1 MNRQLLLV
9 LTILLL
15 AGCAQRDMRDLQ
27 EFVAEVKARPPTPI
41 DPIPQ
46 ITQAETFL
54 YIGEGRRNPFV
65 PTQEIA
71 DVLDMPEE
79 EGPRPDPNRRKEE
92 LEFFPLDSLKMVG
105 TLDRDGQRW
114 GLVRTPDG
122 TIHRVR
128 TGNYLG
134 QNDGRIVGIEEER
147 IRIVELIPNG
157 RGGYLERQ
165 AALTLGERDSS

>member
-1 MNRQLLLV
+1 MSRRVALALAV
-9 LTILLL
+9 LFL
-15 AGCAQRDMRDLQ
+15 AGCTDRNMQDL
-27 EFVAEVKARPPTPI
+27 EDFVAEVKARPPTPI

-46 ITQAETFL
+46 IRQAETFL
-54 YIGEGRRNPFV
+54 YIGDDRRNPFV

-71 DVLDMPEE
+71 DVLEQPRE

-105 TLDRDGQRW
+105 TLDRDGQVW

-122 TIHRVR
+122 TIHRVK

-147 IRIVELIPNG
+147 IHIVELVPNG
-157 RGGYLERQ
+157 RGGYLERR
-165 AALTLGERDSS
+165 ASLTLGERDSS